1 MKFGTFHL
9 FSVAP
14 WTTTTEVI
22 DNEMTQIV
30 AEDEAGFD
38 VIWLAEHNGRRYGVV
53 GNVLL
58 TVAAAARSTR
68 RARLATA
75 VIRLPLHH
83 PLHLAED
90 LAYVDV
96 LSGGRVDFGVG
107 KGYDP
112 LEFSTYGIPFEERE
126 ERWQEVFASILRIWE
141 TGRTEHAGRF
151 HTGADA
157 EFFPALVQ
165 QPALPVYIMVS
176 RSDSSVVWAA
186 ERLYPIHLGQG
197 PDWDNVKHKMEL
209 YADTARNAGH
219 GDDAITD
226 ALSRCWQVK
235 QMHLSTSAERAA
247 DEYREGLMWYFE
259 TKTNRVMF
267 GYSPD
272 PVPFEGFRDHHAVL
286 LGSSERIIDL
296 LGRYSEHTGV
306 QNVTCWF
313 NCGSQPHGQVLDAM
327 HKFAAEVAPA
337 LRGVSAAR

>member
-14 WTTTTEVI
+14 WTTPHDVI
-22 DNEMTQIV
+22 EDEMNQIV

-53 GNVLL
+53 GSVLL
-58 TVAAAARSTR
+58 TVAAAARLTK

-112 LEFSTYGIPFEERE
+112 LEFSTYGVPFEERE
-126 ERWQEVFASILRIWE
+126 ERWQDVFASVLHIWE
-141 TGRTEHAGRF
+141 TGRTEHAGTF
-151 HTGADA
+151 NQGADA
-157 EFFPALVQ
+157 ELFPGLVQ
-165 QPALPVYIMVS
+165 QPVLPIYIMVS

-209 YADTARNAGH
+209 YAETARNAGF
-219 GDDAITD
+219 GDEAID
-226 ALSRCWQVK
+226 NALSNCWQVK
-235 QMHLSTSAERAA
+235 QMHLSASTDQAA
-247 DEYREGLMWYFE
+247 DEYRDGLMWYFQ

-272 PVPFEGFRDHHAVL
+272 PVPFEGYRDHHAVL
-286 LGSSERIIDL
+286 LGSSERIIDQ
-296 LGRYSEHTGV
+296 LGRYCEYTGV

-313 NCGSQPHGQVLDAM
+313 NCGSQPQGQVLADVDR
-327 HKFAAEVAPA
+327 FAAEVAPA
-337 LRGVSAAR
+337 LRDLAVR